1 MIDTAPPGNPVLNQQ
16 SKTTWQVCIYS
27 ALKVIFG
34 EASSLSSWVKLYWH
48 QPVVQLSTP
57 AKANTSPAP
66 GSRMPAG
73 LRAGSARI
81 AAKRFQRPPVTLPK
95 ALTWSCKSIKLNHLW
110 GLNISPFWRNMSTSQ
125 SKFAH
130 LHKHPVGYVHGQ
142 GNNAGE
148 KMQSSW
154 ILLNRLQ
161 QTPWCLWNASL
172 RSNRRS
178 VDDVPLPSS

>member
-34 EASSLSSWVKLYWH
+34 EASSLNSWVKL
-48 QPVVQLSTP
+48 LSTP

-73 LRAGSARI
+73 LCAGSARI

-110 GLNISPFWRNMSTSQ
+110 GLNLSPFWRNMSTSQ

-130 LHKHPVGYVHGQ
+130 LHKHPVGYVHGK

-148 KMQSSW
+148 KMQSPW
-154 ILLNRLQ
+154 TLNRLQ

-178 VDDVPLPSS
+178 VADVPLPSS